1 VDLTNQ
7 LYLPLTFGIFF
18 IAAIGFSFAINGLL
32 LKFSKSLGARGS
44 QNRHIIRWS
53 SSLKPSL
60 GGFSFYMLFL
70 ISISTFGFFNY
81 FSDDYL
87 NNHLLGV
94 VLAANVGF
102 LLGLTDDAF
111 NTIPLLKLFAQ
122 ILCGLFLVIT
132 GTIIPI
138 TGTFTVDA
146 LFTLLWVVGIMNSI
160 NLLDNMD
167 GISASVSLFI
177 LASTLLVLGVGNS
190 FYTVE
195 SLMLLGVSGAL
206 IGFLIHNFHP
216 ARIYMGDTGSQF
228 LGAFMAAISIQVLW
242 QFREPVGNIIQLKQF
257 LIPLIAF
264 AIPLIDTSTVIIH
277 RIAKGQSP
285 FVGGKDHITHHF
297 VYAGLNDKQVMY
309 LLASWTAISAML
321 SAALVYF
328 YNDLTMP
335 VVIAG
340 YSYLFIS
347 FLITQYFYEVGKR
360 KEKSMSKSKTIHQE
374 TMVPHRSVTA

>member
-1 VDLTNQ
+1 
-7 LYLPLTFGIFF
+7 
-18 IAAIGFSFAINGLL
+18 
-32 LKFSKSLGARGS
+32 
-44 QNRHIIRWS
+44 
-53 SSLKPSL
+53 
-60 GGFSFYMLFL
+60 
-70 ISISTFGFFNY
+70 
-81 FSDDYL
+81 
-87 NNHLLGV
+87 
-94 VLAANVGF
+94 
-102 LLGLTDDAF
+102 
-111 NTIPLLKLFAQ
+111 
-122 ILCGLFLVIT
+122 
-132 GTIIPI
+132 
-138 TGTFTVDA
+138 
-146 LFTLLWVVGIMNSI
+146 
-160 NLLDNMD
+160 
-167 GISASVSLFI
+167 
-177 LASTLLVLGVGNS
+177 
-190 FYTVE
+190 
-195 SLMLLGVSGAL
+195 
-206 IGFLIHNFHP
+206 
-216 ARIYMGDTGSQF
+216 
-228 LGAFMAAISIQVLW
+228 MAAISIQVLW

-309 LLASWTAISAML
+309 LLASWTAVSAML